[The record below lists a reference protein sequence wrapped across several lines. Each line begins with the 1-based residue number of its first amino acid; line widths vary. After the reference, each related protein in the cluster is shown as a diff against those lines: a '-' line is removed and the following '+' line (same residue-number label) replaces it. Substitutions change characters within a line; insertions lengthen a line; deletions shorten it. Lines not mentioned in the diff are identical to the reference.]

1 MGPLAM
7 IFLPG
12 SGRFQVEFGN
22 HGLRSSFSMFSSWLL
37 GSLACAF
44 ASVHTTHTDLTC
56 PFPAAPG
63 WKET

>member
-7 IFLPG
+7 MFMPG
-12 SGRFQVEFGN
+12 SGKFQVGFGK
-22 HGLRSSFSMFSSWLL
+22 HGLQSSLSLFSSWLL
-37 GSLACAF
+37 GYLARAF
-44 ASVHTTHTDLTC
+44 ASVHTDLTC